1 MRSNSFSKQH
11 QATGPPQQYFTAV
24 EEQEPHSNELT
35 ANATATTFF
44 QNAAASPTGS
54 RQDFTAAEGQEAYS
68 NEMTAA
74 DDVTTISFQNND
86 AAVEEKEAHSSTNEP
101 ASFVTTPPSPDAFND
116 MPVAVRV
123 FAGTS
128 SINENGLDEEGLF
141 AETQAGG
148 SLNDHQKKMMLKKQ
162 TSLLLT
168 LLWMMNWM
176 QQIWGKYIIYFIVC

>member
-116 MPVAVRV
+116 IPVAVRV
-123 FAGTS
+123 LEPPQLMKMAWM
-128 SINENGLDEEGLF
+128 
-141 AETQAGG
+141 
-148 SLNDHQKKMMLKKQ
+148 KKVFLLKLKLVD
-162 TSLLLT
+162 LL
-168 LLWMMNWM
+168 M
-176 QQIWGKYIIYFIVC
+176 IIKRR